1 MRVKVDV
8 MRCIASGACRLTA
21 PAIFG
26 QDEDGIVRVLDA
38 EPPPELHAAARAA
51 AAGCPAAVITIEE
64 DA

>member
-1 MRVKVDV
+1 MRVKVDA
-8 MRCIASGACRLTA
+8 MKCIASGACRLTA

-26 QDEDGIVRVLDA
+26 QDEDGIVSILDA
-38 EPPPELHAAARAA
+38 EPPPDLHAAARVA